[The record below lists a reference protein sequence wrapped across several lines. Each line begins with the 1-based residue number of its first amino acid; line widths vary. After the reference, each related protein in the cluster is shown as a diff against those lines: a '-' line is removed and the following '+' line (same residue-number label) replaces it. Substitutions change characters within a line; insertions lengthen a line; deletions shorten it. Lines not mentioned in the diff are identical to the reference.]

1 MVRFN
6 PCGQNDASAGCRR
19 AAVGRLGLLL
29 LCWCLVWPAA
39 KAAHAQQMPDGP
51 AVPPARDAE
60 RPAETPRQVEVRPG
74 VRDEEIENR
83 LERILRATEW
93 FEQPDVDVQ
102 DGVVFL
108 RGRTSTRE
116 HREWATILAQNTR
129 DVVAVV
135 NRMEVV
141 ERPIWDLSPAWA
153 ELRSLWADAIQF
165 TPFLAFGI
173 LIVLITWLLARWV
186 ARLARVG
193 LRNRITNTL
202 LRDVTAKALA
212 VPILLLGLYVVL
224 QVSGLTRLALTVL
237 GGTGVA
243 GLVIGIAFRDII
255 ENYLASILISSNNP
269 FQSGDLIEV
278 DGNLGFVQRVTT
290 RGTLLM
296 TLEGN
301 HVQIPNAIVYKHT
314 IRNFTANPNLR
325 EDFVI
330 GIGYEDAIA
339 EAQQVALQVLRDH
352 PAVLD
357 DPEPMV
363 LADNLAAATV
373 NLRVYFWLNVSEH
386 GPLKVRSSV
395 IRLVK
400 RTFQDYGFSLPDEA
414 REVIFP
420 EGVPIRR
427 LGDHDE
433 LPPRQRAPQ
442 PKHEAA
448 PAAEEQV
455 TTSAE
460 GGLRPEAGEIQAQ
473 AQKSRIPEPGD
484 DLLATRRAA
493 PE

>member
-1 MVRFN
+1 MVGFISH
-6 PCGQNDASAGCRR
+6 GLNDRPASYRR
-19 AAVGRLGLLL
+19 ALVGGLGLLL
-29 LCWCLVWPAA
+29 ACCCWIGPAITT
-39 KAAHAQQMPDGP
+39 AHAQQIPDGP
-51 AVPPARDAE
+51 AVQSAPEGE
-60 RPAETPRQVEVRPG
+60 RPAETPRQVDVRPQ
-74 VRDEEIENR
+74 VRDEEIESR

-102 DGVVFL
+102 EGVVFL

-116 HREWATILAQNTR
+116 HREWATVLAQNTQ

-135 NRMEVV
+135 NRMEIV

-165 TPFLAFGI
+165 TPFLAFGV
-173 LIVLITWLLARWV
+173 LIVLVTWLLARLV
-186 ARLARVG
+186 VRLARIG
-193 LRNRITNTL
+193 LRNRITTPL

-224 QVSGLTRLALTVL
+224 HVSGLTRLALTVL

-255 ENYLASILISSNNP
+255 ENYFASILISSNNP

-296 TLEGN
+296 THEGN
-301 HVQIPNAIVYKHT
+301 HVQIPNAVVYKHT
-314 IRNFTANPNLR
+314 IRNYTANPNMR
-325 EDFVI
+325 DDFVI
-330 GIGYEDAIA
+330 GIGYDDAIA

-352 PAVLD
+352 PAVLK

-363 LADNLAAATV
+363 LADHLAAATV

-386 GPLKVRSSV
+386 SPFKVRSSV

-400 RTFQDYGFSLPDEA
+400 RTFQEYGFSLPDES

-420 EGVPIRR
+420 QGVPVRR
-427 LGDHDE
+427 LGEQDE

-442 PKHEAA
+442 PKGDLA

-473 AQKSRIPEPGD
+473 AQKSRVPEPGD
-484 DLLATRRAA
+484 DLLTKRRPAS
-493 PE
+493 E